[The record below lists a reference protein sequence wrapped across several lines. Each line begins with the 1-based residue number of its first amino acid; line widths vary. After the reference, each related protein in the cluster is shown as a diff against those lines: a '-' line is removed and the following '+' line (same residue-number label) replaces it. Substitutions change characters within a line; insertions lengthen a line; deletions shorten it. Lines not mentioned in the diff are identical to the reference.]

1 MSKKQFVFVS
11 VGSTDFDDLIRAV
24 DSLIPSL
31 GFSGIMQIGHGK
43 YKPANLP
50 FFRFSPSLND
60 FYKQANIAI
69 AHGGLATT
77 IEILKQRI
85 RLVSVSNPD
94 RYDKHQDDLISTLA
108 EQGFLVWC
116 RNLKNLNQAISLA
129 LDNDFKFYHPP
140 KCTIHLVIKK
150 FLNNNYPKI

>member
-1 MSKKQFVFVS
+1 MSNKQYLFVS
-11 VGSTDFDDLIRAV
+11 VGSTDFDDLIKAA
-24 DSLIPSL
+24 DALIPSL

-43 YKPANLP
+43 YEPTNLP
-50 FFRFSPSLND
+50 FFRFSPTLAK
-60 FYKQANIAI
+60 FYRQATIAI

-108 EQGFLVWC
+108 EQDFLVWC
-116 RNLKNLNQAISLA
+116 RNLKNLNQSISYA
-129 LDNDFKFYHPP
+129 LQKNFRSYHPP
-140 KCTIHLVIKK
+140 KCTIHSVIKK
-150 FLNNNYPKI
+150 FLSKHYL